1 MIWVLCIVVGVL
13 AFFSAKRKATQKDD
27 TQLLLHF
34 AKNFVLQAVL
44 SAVALLAL
52 WWLAETIWDA
62 WGVFKET
69 TNTPEFVRSALTVG
83 VCIFGLGF
91 VVKTYWVLAGLDE
104 D

>member
-1 MIWVLCIVVGVL
+1 MIWLLCILVGVS
-13 AFFSAKRKATQKDD
+13 AFFSAKRKATEPDD
-27 TQLLLHF
+27 VKLLLHF

-52 WWLAETIWDA
+52 WWLIETSWDA

-69 TNTPEFVRSALTVG
+69 TNTPEFVRAALTVG
-83 VCIFGLGF
+83 ACIFGMWF
-91 VVKTYWVLAGLDE
+91 TAKTYWVLAGFDQ